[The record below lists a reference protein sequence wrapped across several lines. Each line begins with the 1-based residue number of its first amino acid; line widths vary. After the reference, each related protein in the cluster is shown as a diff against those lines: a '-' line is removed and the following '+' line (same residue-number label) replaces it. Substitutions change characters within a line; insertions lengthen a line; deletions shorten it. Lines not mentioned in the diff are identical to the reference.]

1 MEIKIYISLTIFCI
15 GLLSGLPVFWAFLGS
30 VFLILSLTG
39 FSLTFVASSFYHSLN
54 SPVFMAI
61 TFFLLAG
68 AVMAKSGVAEKI
80 LAFSSLFVGKVKGGI
95 ISVGIMSSYIFGALT
110 GSSIPCVAALIP
122 LLVDPLEKIYGYEK
136 RYTAAVLCASAP
148 LGYLIPPSV
157 PVLIYCLLAKQSV
170 AAVFLSTI
178 IPGTLLCLGYLILNY
193 FISDN
198 YRHDTKSDKK
208 SENEI
213 GGDSIEN
220 FNSTLIKKKLKIVYE
235 ALPALGTPILIF
247 VGIYGGICTPSE
259 AGAVAVVYTVFI
271 GLMVY
276 RKLNRKNLLS
286 ITYESVVTVGMIYVL
301 IAFGIVLGRVF
312 ARLGIPQ
319 IFAESILETFKNKFM
334 ILIMMDLV
342 LFILGMFIDATPT
355 MIILVPLMIPI
366 MNTIDVN
373 LVHFGAIFVL
383 TEAIAVITPPFA
395 ITLFASARLSKVPYN
410 ELIGPILHY
419 LFIVAIP
426 VLLLTTFIP
435 ALSCWLPTLF
445 MGSKVVGSW

>member
-1 MEIKIYISLTIFCI
+1 MEIKIYISLIIFCI
-15 GLLSGLPVFWAFLGS
+15 GLLSALPVFWTFLGS
-30 VFLILSLTG
+30 IFLILYLTG
-39 FSLTFVASSFYHSLN
+39 FSSTFVAGSFYHSLN
-54 SPVFMAI
+54 GPVYMAI
-61 TFFLLAG
+61 TFFLLTG

-80 LAFSSLFVGKVKGGI
+80 LAFSSLFVGKVKGGM
-95 ISVGIMSSYIFGALT
+95 ISVGIVASYVLGALT

-122 LLVDPLEKIYGYEK
+122 LLVDPLEKTYGYEK

-170 AAVFLSTI
+170 AAVFLSTV

-198 YRHDTKSDKK
+198 YRHSTKLDKTSD
-208 SENEI
+208 NEI
-213 GGDSIEN
+213 GSDGIEN
-220 FNSTLIKKKLKIVYE
+220 LNSILIKKKIKIIYE

-247 VGIYGGICTPSE
+247 IGIYGGICTPSE
-259 AGAVAVVYTVFI
+259 AGAVAAVYSVLI

-276 RKLNRKNLLS
+276 RKLNRKKLLLV
-286 ITYESVVTVGMIYVL
+286 THESVVTVGMIFVL

-319 IFAESILETFKNKFM
+319 IFAESILETFKSKFM
-334 ILIMMDLV
+334 ILVMIDLV

-355 MIILVPLMIPI
+355 MIILVPLVVPI
-366 MNTIDVN
+366 MNAIDVN
-373 LVHFGAIFVL
+373 LVQFGAIFVL

-395 ITLFASARLSKVPYN
+395 ITLFASARLSGVSYDK
-410 ELIGPILHY
+410 LIGPILYY

-435 ALSCWLPTLF
+435 ALSCWLPTLVV
-445 MGSKVVGSW
+445 GSKVVGSW